1 MYLEKWGTCNCTIHS
16 MLSFL
21 YLFFVLDQNAFIGGW
36 LREVGSRMGVVV
48 YLEPTK
54 GGRERGGMGGGMAY
68 LSIYLYVSIYSIY
81 LCIYVCMCFTFVEVD
96 NCILDRGEAA
106 WYPCLSPS
114 PREKGKGEEGR

>member
-48 YLEPTK
+48 YLELTK
-54 GGRERGGMGGGMAY
+54 GRREGRGGW
-68 LSIYLYVSIYSIY
+68 SIYIYVSIYACVSP
-81 LCIYVCMCFTFVEVD
+81 LWRLV
-96 NCILDRGEAA
+96 ILDRGEAA